1 MIRNRLAELLAERR
15 LKISRVSNDIPNLS
29 RNTITSTAQND
40 TKMIQNETINSLCQ
54 YLGISPADFFEY
66 LPFDVS
72 FSASANNITGIV
84 TSNIDDSQLIVA
96 NIELDLYVKQTFLN
110 PQYEGKNQTFDLTVK
125 QTDPATI
132 PMLLDGNKSWTDQ
145 TTNMYFS
152 ILLGHTSDTETF
164 ATQHNSFNN
173 FWNTITPGFMPIV
186 EKRLMNECDRAIG
199 EGIEK
204 ALENTEFDI
213 SEYYDPEVDWKKVS
227 DIYKFSFENAFS
239 EQESLGATIKF
250 QTAKQS
256 TNENNNPFSSDNDEQ
271 LDISDDDL
279 PF

>member
-84 TSNIDDSQLIVA
+84 TSNVDVSQLIVT
-96 NIELDLYVKQTFLN
+96 NIELDLYAKQTFLN

-125 QTDPATI
+125 QVEPATI
-132 PMLLDGNKSWTDQ
+132 PMLLDGGESWTDK
-145 TTNMYFS
+145 TTNIYFS
-152 ILLGHTSDTETF
+152 IMLGHTSDTETYE
-164 ATQHNSFNN
+164 TQHNSFNN

-186 EKRLMNECDRAIG
+186 QGLLMDECTRATR

-204 ALENTEFDI
+204 SLENTEFDI
-213 SEYYDPEVDWKKVS
+213 NEYYDPSVDWKKVKGM
-227 DIYKFSFENAFS
+227 YTFSFKNAFS
-239 EQESLGATIKF
+239 EQKSSGATIKF
-250 QTAKQS
+250 QPAKPS
-256 TNENNNPFSSDNDEQ
+256 ANKNNDPFSSDNNDQ